1 MLIFVVMNHGIISG
15 DIIASTS
22 LSLQGKEFL
31 MQEIQDLLKELDRK
45 FKVFGRIVKGDQVEC
60 YIPEA
65 NQSLRVAL
73 ILKCFVKSKT
83 SDRYAMAPRKPNRS
97 TANKYFRIHGL
108 RMAIAI
114 GQMNKV
120 DKTKGIL
127 DGDAIYLAGR
137 AIDEQ
142 HTSNKDRIVIKNT
155 MAFIS
160 QNEQWQGEFEVL
172 VSLIDILISK
182 CTARQSEILV
192 ERLKGQ
198 TEEAIAKK
206 LKVSQSA
213 INQNSNAAGWQGIE
227 KAINRFE
234 KIIHK

>member
-1 MLIFVVMNHGIISG
+1 MLIFDTMNHGIISG

-22 LSLQGKEFL
+22 LSMEEKELL
-31 MQEIQDLLKELDRK
+31 MQQIQKLLKELDKK
-45 FKVFGRIVKGDQVEC
+45 FSVFGRIVKGDQVEC
-60 YIPEA
+60 YIPDA
-65 NQSLRVAL
+65 RQSLRIAL

-83 SDRYAMAPRKPNRS
+83 SGPYVAAPGKPNRS
-97 TANKYFRIHGL
+97 TANKYFRIYGI
-108 RMAIAI
+108 RVAIAI
-114 GQMNKV
+114 GQMDKV
-120 DKTKGIL
+120 DRAKGIL
-127 DGDAIYLAGR
+127 DGEAIYLAGR

-142 HTSNKDRIVIKNT
+142 HTANKDRIVIKST
-155 MAFIS
+155 MIFIS
-160 QNEQWQGEFEVL
+160 PDEKWQGEFEVL

-192 ERLKGQ
+192 ERLKGN

-213 INQNSNAAGWQGIE
+213 INQNSNAAGWPGIE

-234 KIIHK
+234 KIIHE

>member
-1 MLIFVVMNHGIISG
+1 MNHGIIAG

-22 LSLQGKEFL
+22 LGLEKKELL
-31 MQEIQDLLKELDRK
+31 MQAVQQLLKEFDKK
-45 FKVFGRIVKGDQVEC
+45 FSVFGRVVKGDQVEC
-60 YIPEA
+60 YIPDA
-65 NQSLRVAL
+65 SLSLRVAL

-83 SDRYAMAPRKPNRS
+83 SHHYINDTPNSSRS
-97 TANKYFRIHGL
+97 IANKYFRIHGIRL
-108 RMAIAI
+108 AIAV

-120 DKTKGIL
+120 DRAKGIL
-127 DGDAIYLAGR
+127 DGEAIYLAGR

-142 HTSNKDRIVIKNT
+142 HTANKDRIVIKST
-155 MAFIS
+155 MTFIS
-160 QNEQWQGEFEVL
+160 LNEQWQGEFEVL
-172 VSLIDILISK
+172 LFLIDILISK

-192 ERLKGQ
+192 ERLKGK

-206 LKVSQSA
+206 LKISQSA
-213 INQNSNAAGWQGIE
+213 VNQNSNAAGWLGIE

>member
-1 MLIFVVMNHGIISG
+1 MNHGIISG

-22 LSLQGKEFL
+22 LGLEKKELL
-31 MQEIQDLLKELDRK
+31 MQAIQQLLKELDKK
-45 FKVFGRIVKGDQVEC
+45 FSVFGRIVKGDQVEC
-60 YIPEA
+60 YIPDA
-65 NQSLRVAL
+65 SLSLRVAL

-83 SDRYAMAPRKPNRS
+83 SQDTPNS
-97 TANKYFRIHGL
+97 GHSIANKYFRMHGI
-108 RMAIAI
+108 RMAIAV

-120 DKTKGIL
+120 DKAKGIL
-127 DGDAIYLAGR
+127 DGEAIYLAGR

-142 HTSNKDRIVIKNT
+142 HTANKDRIVIKST

-160 QNEQWQGEFEVL
+160 LDEQWQGEFEVL
-172 VSLIDILISK
+172 LSLLDILISK

-192 ERLKGQ
+192 ERLKNK

-206 LKVSQSA
+206 LKISQSA
-213 INQNSNAAGWQGIE
+213 VNQNSNAAGWQGIE
-227 KAINRFE
+227 KAIKRFE